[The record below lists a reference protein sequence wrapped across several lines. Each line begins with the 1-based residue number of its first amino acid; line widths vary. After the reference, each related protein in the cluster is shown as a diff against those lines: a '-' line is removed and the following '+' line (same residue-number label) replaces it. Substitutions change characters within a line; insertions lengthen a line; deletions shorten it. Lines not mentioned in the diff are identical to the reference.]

1 MRQADVCVLLG
12 VLCMCDAM
20 AESFPAVEQLPARPE
35 LPDMLVMFGGERV
48 TTKEQW
54 VQKRRP
60 ELKALFQ
67 HYMYG
72 FLPPAPEKITAT
84 LEREDKQCL
93 GGKATKK
100 EVAIAFGPPGAPVI
114 HLLLVVPNDRK
125 KPAPVFAGP
134 NFNGNHEALNDPA
147 IPLPQ
152 AWMPPSAPGAKNNR
166 ATDEG
171 RGKEVDVWHI
181 EFAVSRGYAVA
192 TFYCGDIDP
201 DRNDFSDGIHPFYVK
216 EGEKRGPHDWGAIA
230 AWAFGMQRVVD
241 YLVTDSDIDKTK
253 IIAVGHSRLGKTAM
267 LAAALDERFAMVIP
281 LQAGCGGTSPSRG
294 KIGESVQRINT
305 VFPHWFCDEFKK
317 FNDQPEKIP
326 FDQHGLVA
334 LMAPRP
340 VLFSNAVEDSWAN
353 PAGQFE
359 VLQAA
364 DPVYRLLGAGGLGA
378 KTMPEPG
385 KLVDSTLGYFIRP
398 GKHSMSRVDWEA
410 FLDFADKHL
419 GKPTQ

>member
-1 MRQADVCVLLG
+1 MRAVAVCVLAG
-12 VLCMCDAM
+12 ALCMADAR
-20 AESFPAVEQLPARPE
+20 AESFPEVDQLPAAAE
-35 LPDMLVMFGGERV
+35 LPDMLLMFNGERV
-48 TTKEQW
+48 ATREQW

-72 FLPPAPEKITAT
+72 YMPPAPDKIAAKV
-84 LEREDKQCL
+84 EREDKKCF
-93 GGKATKK
+93 GGKATRK
-100 EVAIAFGPPGAPVI
+100 ELTISFGPAGAPVI
-114 HLLLVVPNDRK
+114 NLLLVVPNERQ
-125 KPAPVFAGP
+125 KPAPVVVGP
-134 NFNGNHEALNDPA
+134 NFNGNHEVLNDPTIA
-147 IPLPQ
+147 LPQ

-171 RGKEVDVWHI
+171 RGKEVDVWNV
-181 EFAVSRGYAVA
+181 EFAVGRGYAVA

-201 DRNDFSDGIHPFYVK
+201 DKNDFADGIHPFYLK
-216 EGEKRGPHDWGAIA
+216 EGQKRGPRDWGAIA
-230 AWAFGMQRVVD
+230 AWAWGMQRVVD
-241 YLVTDSDIDKTK
+241 YLVTDGDIDKAR

-267 LAAALDERFAMVIP
+267 LAAAFDERFAMVIP
-281 LQAGCGGTSPSRG
+281 LQAGCGGTAPSRG
-294 KIGESVQRINT
+294 KIGESVKRINT
-305 VFPHWFCDEFKK
+305 VFPHWFDDEFKK
-317 FNDQPEKIP
+317 FNDRPERLP

-364 DPVYRLLGAGGLGA
+364 DPVYRFLGAGGLEA
-378 KTMPEPG
+378 KAMPEPG

-398 GKHSMSRVDWEA
+398 GKHSMTREDWTA
-410 FLDFADKHL
+410 FLAFADKHL
-419 GKPTQ
+419 GKP